1 MNRSSSDV
9 ECRWI
14 ARRGTRVL
22 GMDLPSK
29 INSKSVCTDGLL
41 ECQAMGAVLN
51 CKAAKWIAHRAQ
63 DPLCSLANSFAW
75 PGGWLPNHRHAVSRI
90 GTRSVNRVLQ
100 KSSDVNLPAS
110 AGRADGSPMTKRPS
124 SPIEGPAEAARAFGY
139 APSSSRNEW
148 SVARD
153 MVGRPGRACPG
164 GSGTSTPPASS
175 MSSIHWRMSV

>member
-1 MNRSSSDV
+1 M
-9 ECRWI
+9 
-14 ARRGTRVL
+14 L
-22 GMDLPSK
+22 GRDLPSK
-29 INSKSVCTDGLL
+29 TNLKSVCTDGLF

-51 CKAAKWIAHRAQ
+51 CKAAKWIALRAQ
-63 DPLCSLANSFAW
+63 DPLCSLANSFAS
-75 PGGWLPNHRHAVSRI
+75 PGGWLRNHRHAVSRI
-90 GTRSVNRVLQ
+90 GPRSVNRVLQ
-100 KSSDVNLPAS
+100 KSSDANLPAS
-110 AGRADGSPMTKRPS
+110 ANRASGSPMTRRPS
-124 SPIEGPAEAARAFGY
+124 SPIEGAAERARAAGY